1 MTTLDAVRQRRTEIL
16 ELARKHGATNVRIFG
31 SVLRGDDGADSDVDL
46 LVDAPGPTS
55 AWFPAGLIL
64 DLEELLRRKVDVITE
79 RGLSPFIRDR
89 VLREAQPV

>member
-1 MTTLDAVRQRRTEIL
+1 MTTLDAVRQHRSEIL
-16 ELARKHGATNVRIFG
+16 ELARKHGVTNVRIFG
-31 SVLRGDDGADSDVDL
+31 SVLRGDDDLQSDIAL

-64 DLEELLRRKVDVITE
+64 DLEALLVRKIDVVTE
-79 RGLSPFIRDR
+79 RSLNPFIRDE

>member
-1 MTTLDAVRQRRTEIL
+1 MTTLDAVRQRRAEIL
-16 ELARKHGATNVRIFG
+16 DLARKHGATNVRIFG
-31 SVLRGDDGADSDVDL
+31 SVLRGDDSPDSDVDL

-55 AWFPAGLIL
+55 AWLLAGLIL

>member
-1 MTTLDAVRQRRTEIL
+1 MTTLDAVRQHRPEIL
-16 ELARKHGATNVRIFG
+16 ELARKHGAANVRIFG
-31 SVLRGDDGADSDVDL
+31 SVLRGDDDLQSDIDL

-64 DLEELLRRKVDVITE
+64 DLEALLVRKIDVITE
-79 RGLSPFIRDR
+79 RGLNPFIRDE

>member
-1 MTTLDAVRQRRTEIL
+1 MTTLDAVRQRRAEIL

-31 SVLRGDDGADSDVDL
+31 SVLRGEDDPDSDVDL
-46 LVDAPGPTS
+46 LVDATGSTS

-64 DLEELLRRKVDVITE
+64 DLEELLRLKVDVITE
-79 RGLSPFIRDR
+79 RGLSPFIRER

>member
-1 MTTLDAVRQRRTEIL
+1 MTTLDVVRHRRTEIL
-16 ELARKHGATNVRIFG
+16 EVARKHGATNVRIFG
-31 SVLRGDDGADSDVDL
+31 SVLRGEDHPDSDVDL

>member
-16 ELARKHGATNVRIFG
+16 DLARKHGATNVRIFG
-31 SVLRGDDGADSDVDL
+31 SVLRGEDDPDSDVDL

-64 DLEELLRRKVDVITE
+64 DLEALLRRKVDVITE

>member
-1 MTTLDAVRQRRTEIL
+1 MTTLDAVRTRRAQIA

-31 SVLRGDDGADSDVDL
+31 SVVRGEDRPDSDIDL

-64 DLEELLRRKVDVITE
+64 DLEKLLSRRVEIITE
-79 RGLSPFIRDR
+79 RGLNPFIRDQ
-89 VLREAQPV
+89 VLREAQPI